1 MSSPSSFLERAQRL
15 NPQLKLFLAGIA
27 LLSITGGIGES
38 TFNNFLSDTFNLSA
52 RSRGFL
58 EFPRE
63 LPGLLTALFAG
74 ALFFLSETRL
84 AAFAALCVGV
94 GMLGLALWGTSWTMM
109 LIFMIVW
116 SIGIHLLIALR
127 SSIGMALAHP
137 EHKGRRLGQ
146 IQGVG
151 IAASIVGCALVWL
164 LMKYLEAGYRT
175 MFIIG
180 GVLALA
186 AAFVL
191 LAMGMPNASGQRS
204 KFVFRPQYWLFYLQ
218 ALLFGARKQIFIT
231 FGPWVLIKI
240 FNQPAYIFAQLWMV
254 AGALGILFQPA
265 LGRAIDR
272 FGERRVLMADAALI
286 FGVCL
291 GYGYAHLVGSR
302 FLALGL
308 LYACFVGDLLL
319 FGTNMARDTYLAKI
333 ALKPEDVAPSL
344 SLGVSINHIVSMSV
358 PALGGLLWM
367 RYGHASVFLAAAG
380 VAVLML
386 IFSNLIS
393 TGKTQR
399 GARRPSSH
407 LRERGYG
414 GQADGYSKNCLVPRR
429 LT

>member
-1 MSSPSSFLERAQRL
+1 MNSPPSFLARVRGL
-15 NPQLKLFLAGIA
+15 NPQLKLFLAGVA

-94 GMLGLALWGTSWTMM
+94 GMLGLAFWGASWTMM

-151 IAASIVGCALVWL
+151 IAASIVGCAIVWL
-164 LMKYLEAGYRT
+164 LMKYLEAGYRA
-175 MFIIG
+175 MFFIG

-186 AAFVL
+186 AAFFL
-191 LAMGMPNASGQRS
+191 LAMGMPKAPGQRS

-254 AGALGILFQPA
+254 AGALGVMFQPA

-291 GYGYAHLVGSR
+291 GYGYAHLIGSR

-358 PALGGLLWM
+358 PALGGMLWM

-393 TGKTQR
+393 TGRGRNGATQDLPAY
-399 GARRPSSH
+399 GVSRP
-407 LRERGYG
+407 
-414 GQADGYSKNCLVPRR
+414 
-429 LT
+429 T